1 MISVDRI
8 RRLGGVS
15 LLVLSALAAG
25 SLLDRSMG
33 EAYAVQSSEAPPLAA
48 AVPAGAPLSFADL
61 IETVSPSV
69 VTVQV
74 SGLVESSPFGGGNGP
89 DLDNLPPQMRE
100 WMERQ
105 FGGQRQAPQP
115 QPRQSLGSGFFI
127 SADGYLVTNH
137 HVVAN
142 ADEITIGTAEGEEF
156 PARVIG
162 TDPQTDLA
170 LLKVD
175 GETDFPFVRL
185 EENPNYRVG
194 DWVVAV
200 GNPFGLGG
208 TATAG
213 IISAIGR
220 PIGNSTYNDFIQTD
234 ASINRGNSGGPTF
247 DLNGNV
253 IGVNSQIFSPSGGNV
268 GIGFAIPSDVAARIV
283 GDLRDDGRVARG
295 WLGVSIQNVT
305 EDIAE
310 ALGLEGTTG
319 AIISSIVEGG
329 PADRAGFEREDVV
342 LEIDGEAVDG
352 SRDLTRRVG
361 NIQAGGDVR
370 FLVLRDGRE
379 RTIRATLGDRPGD
392 EQLASMSSVDAA
404 PARTSVFGMSMAPL
418 AEEDREVRGLG
429 AEVSG
434 VVVDEIEPGSE
445 AARKGV
451 QVGDIILE
459 AGGNSVADAEALRAI
474 ADEAREDGRSAI
486 LLLVEGRGGQRY
498 VALQLGS
505 AD

>member
-185 EENPNYRVG
+185 EETRTT
-194 DWVVAV
+194 
-200 GNPFGLGG
+200 GL
-208 TATAG
+208 ATG
-213 IISAIGR
+213 SSR
-220 PIGNSTYNDFIQTD
+220 S
-234 ASINRGNSGGPTF
+234 
-247 DLNGNV
+247 
-253 IGVNSQIFSPSGGNV
+253 
-268 GIGFAIPSDVAARIV
+268 AIPSVLAVRQQP
-283 GDLRDDGRVARG
+283 
-295 WLGVSIQNVT
+295 VSFRP
-305 EDIAE
+305 
-310 ALGLEGTTG
+310 
-319 AIISSIVEGG
+319 S
-329 PADRAGFEREDVV
+329 VV
-342 LEIDGEAVDG
+342 
-352 SRDLTRRVG
+352 
-361 NIQAGGDVR
+361 
-370 FLVLRDGRE
+370 
-379 RTIRATLGDRPGD
+379 
-392 EQLASMSSVDAA
+392 
-404 PARTSVFGMSMAPL
+404 
-418 AEEDREVRGLG
+418 
-429 AEVSG
+429 
-434 VVVDEIEPGSE
+434 
-445 AARKGV
+445 
-451 QVGDIILE
+451 
-459 AGGNSVADAEALRAI
+459 
-474 ADEAREDGRSAI
+474 RSAI
-486 LLLVEGRGGQRY
+486 PPIMTSSRPTPRSIAAIP
-498 VALQLGS
+498 VARPLIS
-505 AD
+505 TAM

>member
-1 MISVDRI
+1 MISVDRM

-33 EAYAVQSSEAPPLAA
+33 AAHAFQSTDQPRLAA
-48 AVPAGAPLSFADL
+48 AVPVGAPMSFADL
-61 IETVSPSV
+61 IESVSPSV

-74 SGLVESSPFGGGNGP
+74 SGTVEMNPFGGEAP
-89 DLDNLPPQMRE
+89 DMENLTPQMRE
-100 WMERQ
+100 WLERQ
-105 FGGQRQAPQP
+105 FGGQRPQP
-115 QPRQSLGSGFFI
+115 QAQPRQSLGSGFFI
-127 SADGYLVTNH
+127 SANGYLVTNN
-137 HVVAN
+137 HVVAS
-142 ADEITIGTAEGEEF
+142 ADEITIGTADGEEY

-175 GETDFPFVRL
+175 ADVDFPFVRL
-185 EENPNYRVG
+185 EEDPQYRVG

-220 PIGNSTYNDFIQTD
+220 PIGNSTYNDFIQVD
-234 ASINRGNSGGPTF
+234 APINRGNSGGPTF

-253 IGVNSQIFSPSGGNV
+253 IGVNSQIFSPTGGNV

-283 GDLRDDGRVARG
+283 ADLRDDGRVARG

-305 EDIAE
+305 DDIAE
-310 ALGLEGTTG
+310 ALGLEAPRG
-319 AIISSIVEGG
+319 AIISSIVQGG
-329 PADRAGFEREDVV
+329 PADEAGFEREDVV
-342 LEIDGEAVDG
+342 LEINGEEVDG

-361 NIQAGGDVR
+361 NIQAGEEVR

-379 RTIRATLGDRPGD
+379 RTVRARLGDRPG
-392 EQLASMSSVDAA
+392 EQELAGMSSVDQIA
-404 PARTSVFGMSMAPL
+404 PRTAVFGMSMAPL
-418 AEEDREVRGLG
+418 ADEDREVRGL
-429 AEVSG
+429 APNVAG
-434 VVVDEIEPGSE
+434 VVVDEVEPGSE
-445 AARKGV
+445 AGRKGILS
-451 QVGDIILE
+451 GDIILE
-459 AGGNSVADAEALRAI
+459 AGGNPVDSAEALRAI
-474 ADEAREDGRSAI
+474 ADEARQDGRSAI

-498 VALQLGS
+498 VALQLGD
-505 AD
+505 AE

>member
-1 MISVDRI
+1 MISVDRM

-15 LLVLSALAAG
+15 LLALSALAAG

-33 EAYAVQSSEAPPLAA
+33 EAHAFQSAGQPPLAA
-48 AVPAGAPLSFADL
+48 AVPAGAPMSFADL
-61 IETVSPSV
+61 IESVSPSV

-74 SGLVESSPFGGGNGP
+74 SGTVDMAQFGGGDGP
-89 DLDNLPPQMRE
+89 DMDNLPPQMRE
-100 WMERQ
+100 WLERQ
-105 FGGQRQAPQP
+105 FGGQRPQP

-127 SADGYLVTNH
+127 SADGYLVTNN

-142 ADEITIGTAEGEEF
+142 ADEITIGMSDGEEF

-175 GETDFPFVRL
+175 SDVDFPFVRL
-185 EENPNYRVG
+185 EEDPQYRVG

-220 PIGNSTYNDFIQTD
+220 PIGNSTYNDFIQVD
-234 ASINRGNSGGPTF
+234 APINRGNSGGPTF

-253 IGVNSQIFSPSGGNV
+253 IGVNSQIFSPTGGNV
-268 GIGFAIPSDVAARIV
+268 GIGFAIPSDVAARIIA
-283 GDLRDDGRVARG
+283 DLRDDGRVARG

-305 EDIAE
+305 DDIAE

-319 AIISSIVEGG
+319 AIVSSIVEGG
-329 PADRAGFEREDVV
+329 PADQAGFEREDVV
-342 LEIDGEAVDG
+342 LEVDGETVDG
-352 SRDLTRRVG
+352 SRDLTRRIG
-361 NIQAGGDVR
+361 NIQAGEEVR

-379 RTIRATLGDRPGD
+379 HTVRARLGDRPG
-392 EQLASMSSVDAA
+392 EQELASMSSVDQVA
-404 PARTSVFGMSMAPL
+404 PRTAVFGMSMAPL
-418 AEEDREVRGLG
+418 AEEDREVRGL
-429 AEVSG
+429 APNVTG
-434 VVVDEIEPGSE
+434 VVVDEVEPGSE

-451 QVGDIILE
+451 LTGDIILE
-459 AGGNSVADAEALRAI
+459 AGGEPVDSADALRVI

-486 LLLVEGRGGQRY
+486 LLLVQGRGGQRY
-498 VALQLGS
+498 VALQLGD